1 MKEFKLPD
9 EVIEVKEK
17 NPTDLIVIANPKTGK
32 TVIASDLTIGDNNG
46 IMLCLERGGTDYVK
60 GKYINIYD
68 DPMTS
73 FDEAMDNYVGWRN
86 ALLKEKGKY
95 DYLVIDSLTA
105 LDEMSQLM
113 GTYYYMNNVPQGK
126 NFNRDPKTGIV
137 YKHGDPNFKYVTE
150 IGEGYGYQHTRK
162 WFMEQIG
169 IFNEIAPYRIYLAHV
184 KDNLIK
190 NAQNEDVRTKEINL
204 TGKLKNMM
212 AVKVSTMAKLIAEG
226 DKRYLSFMVDN
237 DDIIAGSRVP
247 HLQGQ
252 ILISEKNEKDEIVTY
267 WSKIYK

>member
-1 MKEFKLPD
+1 
-9 EVIEVKEK
+9 
-17 NPTDLIVIANPKTGK
+17 
-32 TVIASDLTIGDNNG
+32 
-46 IMLCLERGGTDYVK
+46 
-60 GKYINIYD
+60 
-68 DPMTS
+68 
-73 FDEAMDNYVGWRN
+73 
-86 ALLKEKGKY
+86 
-95 DYLVIDSLTA
+95 
-105 LDEMSQLM
+105 
-113 GTYYYMNNVPQGK
+113 
-126 NFNRDPKTGIV
+126 
-137 YKHGDPNFKYVTE
+137 
-150 IGEGYGYQHTRK
+150 
-162 WFMEQIG
+162 MEQIG